1 MKWVL
6 LAGVTALSCAAAPGV
21 PTPPPPGPPPPPPP
35 TPPPPPRRPPAMNYP
50 PTRRVDVKDTIHG
63 VEVPDP
69 YRWLED
75 EKSPEVQEWM
85 KAQDDYARARL
96 ARLPG
101 RDALA
106 ARLKELLYLDSMSA
120 PLHRGHH
127 FFY

>member
-6 LAGVTALSCAAAPGV
+6 LAGLTALSCAAAPVV
-21 PTPPPPGPPPPPPP
+21 PTPPPAEP
-35 TPPPPPRRPPAMNYP
+35 TPAPTRAPAMNYP

-85 KAQDDYARARL
+85 KAQDDYARAPR
-96 ARLPG
+96 AGLPG